1 MFAYAMY
8 WAQEV
13 LNVLLY
19 NIIIVRNRRPGIA
32 PSLRSSADCRA
43 HPKYESTIHM
53 RPPLAIHGSVAAC
66 LNIVFKHC
74 CYYSRTLR
82 TSTPQTYAYPKHSC
96 RNYTY
101 RTRLQYTFSYFQL
114 FLCLNSI
121 SSKLLHMIAQEICWN
136 NANSMNFWWILG
148 IGGTAKIRQST

>member
-1 MFAYAMY
+1 MRKKSIYKNSCSCLCDVLK
-8 WAQEV
+8 QEV

-53 RPPLAIHGSVAAC
+53 RPPLAIHGSVAGGVQT
-66 LNIVFKHC
+66 LLLL
-74 CYYSRTLR
+74 SRTLR
-82 TSTPQTYAYPKHSC
+82 TSKPQTYAYPKHSC

-121 SSKLLHMIAQEICWN
+121 SSKLLHMIAQEIC
-136 NANSMNFWWILG
+136 
-148 IGGTAKIRQST
+148 